1 MRAKWIKLD
10 LGPIYLADLALVSL
24 QKSTAHITLHE
35 ERFCLNL
42 NFAILLMP
50 SSLNFIS
57 AFYHNFTNSAMIA
70 DDFQKSKLA
79 NILTRK
85 LDHY

>member
-10 LGPIYLADLALVSL
+10 LGPIYLTDLALVSL
-24 QKSTAHITLHE
+24 QKSTAHITLRE
-35 ERFCLNL
+35 ERFY
-42 NFAILLMP
+42 FAILLMP
-50 SSLNFIS
+50 SSLSFNS
-57 AFYHNFTNSAMIA
+57 AFYHNFTNSAMMA
-70 DDFQKSKLA
+70 DNDFQKSKLA

>member
-1 MRAKWIKLD
+1 MWAKLIKLD
-10 LGPIYLADLALVSL
+10 LGPIHLADLALVSL
-24 QKSTAHITLHE
+24 QKSTAHITLYKE
-35 ERFCLNL
+35 SFYWNL
-42 NFAILLMP
+42 NCAILLMP
-50 SSLNFIS
+50 SLLNFNS

-70 DDFQKSKLA
+70 DDFQKSELA